1 MSLPIATGGLD
12 VRIFSTKP
20 HMSAVLYDYKGNDLA
35 DYSKDTATVPKIVAQ
50 DGHACVQ
57 VLCSWTNFLIEAFA
71 GCMLGRSLIHRNN
84 DIQIAN
90 FRILLNLLKF
100 LSP

>member
-1 MSLPIATGGLD
+1 MNYFSQVFEKVSLPIATGGLD
-12 VRIFSTKP
+12 VRSTKQ

-57 VLCSWTNFLIEAFA
+57 VLCS
-71 GCMLGRSLIHRNN
+71 
-84 DIQIAN
+84 
-90 FRILLNLLKF
+90 
-100 LSP
+100 

>member
-1 MSLPIATGGLD
+1 MKYFSQVFGKVSLPIATGGLD
-12 VRIFSTKP
+12 VRSSTKQ

-57 VLCSWTNFLIEAFA
+57 VLCS
-71 GCMLGRSLIHRNN
+71 
-84 DIQIAN
+84 
-90 FRILLNLLKF
+90 
-100 LSP
+100 